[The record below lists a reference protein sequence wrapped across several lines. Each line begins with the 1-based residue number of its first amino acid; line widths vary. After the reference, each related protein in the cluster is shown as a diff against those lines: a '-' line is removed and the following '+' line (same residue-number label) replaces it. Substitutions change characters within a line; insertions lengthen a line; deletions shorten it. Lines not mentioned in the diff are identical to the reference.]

1 MIKPLPPSNRST
13 PPPCRPA
20 RERQSQLTKPPGSL
34 GRLEKLSIKIAG
46 IQGLARPDVTNK
58 ALFVMAGDHGVVA
71 EGVTA
76 FPQEVT
82 WQMVANFVHGGAAIN
97 VLGRQ
102 LGAKVIVVD
111 CGVVG
116 DAPVNGAVRVDKI
129 ARGTQ
134 NLAVGPA
141 MTREQARCAVEVG
154 MKVLAA
160 EMNPPLQLV
169 GVGDMGIGNTT
180 PSAAIIAAFT
190 GRSPAEI
197 TGRGTGIDDA
207 MLAHKA
213 EVIARALAVNKPDPS
228 DALDVLSKVGGFEI
242 GAMAGVM
249 LGAAARRIPV
259 MVDGVI
265 SGAAALIAV
274 GLAPQVKD
282 YLIAGHRSVEPGH
295 QARALAPRPRPA
307 ARSRPASGRRHRRG
321 AGHARRGGGR
331 AHA

>member
-1 MIKPLPPSNRST
+1 MWRVRN
-13 PPPCRPA
+13 
-20 RERQSQLTKPPGSL
+20 
-34 GRLEKLSIKIAG
+34 
-46 IQGLARPDVTNK
+46 VTNK

-76 FPQEVT
+76 FPQDVT

-116 DAPVNGAVRVDKI
+116 DAPVNGAVRVEKI

-141 MTREQARCAVEVG
+141 MTREQARQAIEVG
-154 MKVLAA
+154 MKVLNA

-213 EVIARALAVNKPDPS
+213 DVIARALAVNKPDPA
-228 DALDVLSKVGGFEI
+228 DALDVLTKVGGFEI

-249 LGAAARRIPV
+249 LAAAARRIPV

-274 GLAPQVKD
+274 GLAPDVKE

-295 QARALAPRPRPA
+295 QAALSHLGLDPLLDLGMRLGEGTGGALAMHIVEA
-307 ARSRPASGRRHRRG
+307 AVGTLNEMATFADAGVAG
-321 AGHARRGGGR
+321 AL
-331 AHA
+331 